1 MKNIAII
8 YGSSTD
14 NTKNIALKI
23 AKKLSG
29 ENVLLKD
36 VSNINFR
43 DLANYPNIILGTSTW
58 GLGDLQDDWNSC
70 LSELQDIDLN
80 GKTLAFFGLGD
91 SYSYS
96 DTFTDGMGLLYEA
109 IEDKGFKLAGTV
121 PTDGYRF
128 DSSKAVK
135 NGKFIG
141 LALDEDNESK
151 LTEQRLDSWIADIIP
166 ELQ

>member
-14 NTKNIALKI
+14 NTKNVASKI
-23 AKKLSG
+23 AQKLSG

-36 VSNINFR
+36 VSSLKFS

-58 GLGDLQDDWNSC
+58 GLGDLQDDWNDH
-70 LSELQDIDLN
+70 LSDLQNVDLE

-91 SYSYS
+91 SSSYS

-109 IEDKGFKLAGTV
+109 VEGKGFKLAGAF
-121 PTDGYRF
+121 PTDGYSY

-135 NGKFIG
+135 NGQFVGVAI
-141 LALDEDNESK
+141 DEDNESD
-151 LTEQRLDSWIADIIP
+151 LTEQRLNAWITSIIP